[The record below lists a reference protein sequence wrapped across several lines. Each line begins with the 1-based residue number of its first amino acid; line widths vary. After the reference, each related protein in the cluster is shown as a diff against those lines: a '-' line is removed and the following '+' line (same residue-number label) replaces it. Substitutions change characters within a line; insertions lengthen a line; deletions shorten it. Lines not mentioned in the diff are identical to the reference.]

1 MHLQYKA
8 DLFCFAE
15 PLVINFFKR
24 IPMESCFRRPKC
36 HITNNKMMHDYWVF
50 VSHMIPAYIS
60 DLGLMLMG
68 KKPTMVRIYN
78 KLHKAMTTLNFF
90 THNEW
95 TWTHKNMDVLKS
107 AMSPEDQK
115 VKTRKCIFTGS
126 ADFRFYS
133 ATINTPTY
141 RSLCVKGYSK
151 IKVRGG

>member
-1 MHLQYKA
+1 MSSRRHNSEPYGRWHATIYMLLY
-8 DLFCFAE
+8 LIE

-36 HITNNKMMHDYWVF
+36 HITSNKMMHDYWVF

-60 DLGLMLMG
+60 DLGLMLVG

-95 TWTHKNMDVLKS
+95 TWMHKNMDLLKH

-115 VKTRKCIFTGS
+115 VKTCEKSRLSIEGLFLFFFS
-126 ADFRFYS
+126 
-133 ATINTPTY
+133 
-141 RSLCVKGYSK
+141 
-151 IKVRGG
+151 